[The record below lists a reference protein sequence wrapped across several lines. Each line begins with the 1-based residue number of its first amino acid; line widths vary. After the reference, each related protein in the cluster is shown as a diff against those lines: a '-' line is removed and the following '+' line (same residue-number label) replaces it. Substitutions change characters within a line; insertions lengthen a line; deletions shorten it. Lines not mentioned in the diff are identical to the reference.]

1 MLVYFIRRLGQAALV
16 VAVMGAIVFVSIYM
30 VGNPVDVLA
39 NPNADAKDM
48 AEIAGRLGLDKPL
61 HEQFGLFV
69 WNALHG
75 DLGRSFVFNEPALKL
90 IIQRMPATLELAF
103 AALVV
108 SVLIGIPLGMLAG
121 LRPHS
126 LWGRGIMTGS
136 ILGFSLP
143 NFWIGLMLILLF
155 AVQLRWLPS
164 GGRGETVTVLG
175 VPVSFLTLDGLRHLV
190 LPAFTLALYKAALVI
205 RLARAG
211 TREAML
217 QDYVRFARAKGLSPA
232 RIILV
237 HVLKNIMIPIT
248 TVLGLEFG
256 GMIAFAVVTETVFA
270 YPGMGK
276 LLIDSIGRLD
286 RPIIVAYLMMVV
298 VVFVV
303 INFVVD
309 LVYAALDP
317 RVRLSEQ
324 GS

>member
-39 NPNADAKDM
+39 NPNADAKEM

-61 HEQFGLFV
+61 HEQFALFV

-103 AALVV
+103 AALIV

-121 LRPHS
+121 LWPHS
-126 LWGRGIMTGS
+126 VWGRGIMTGS

-175 VPVSFLTLDGLRHLV
+175 VPVSFLTVDGLRHLV

-217 QDYVRFARAKGLSPA
+217 QDYVRFARAKGLSPS

-309 LVYAALDP
+309 LIYAALDP